1 MDYLQINDILENL
14 EINAEPNNATPIAIE
29 PDKKDKY
36 IFKSETLKDET
47 NTRINS
53 YNNTLG
59 FAQGQNKQDMAAQK
73 DFKTFLN
80 ANNNKYVKNNIND
93 KLATRENFIFQGIQ
107 PTISEMV
114 PKNTREVNKVKQNF

>member
-1 MDYLQINDILENL
+1 MDYLKINDILENL
-14 EINAEPNNATPIAIE
+14 EINKEPNIVTPTTE
-29 PDKKDKY
+29 SDKKEKY

-59 FAQGQNKQDMAAQK
+59 FSVGQNKQDMAAQI

-80 ANNNKYVKNNIND
+80 PNNNKQVKHNIND
-93 KLATRENFIFQGIQ
+93 KLATRENFIFQGVQ

>member
-1 MDYLQINDILENL
+1 MDYLKINDILENL
-14 EINAEPNNATPIAIE
+14 EINKEPNIVTPTTE
-29 PDKKDKY
+29 SDKKEKY

-59 FAQGQNKQDMAAQK
+59 FAVGQNKQDMAAQI

-80 ANNNKYVKNNIND
+80 PNNNKQVKHNIND
-93 KLATRENFIFQGIQ
+93 KLATRENFIFQGVQ

>member
-1 MDYLQINDILENL
+1 MDYLKINDILENL
-14 EINAEPNNATPIAIE
+14 EINKEPNIVTPTTE
-29 PDKKDKY
+29 SDKKEKY
-36 IFKSETLKDET
+36 NFKSDTLKDET

-59 FAQGQNKQDMAAQK
+59 FAVGQNKQDMAAQI

-80 ANNNKYVKNNIND
+80 PNNNKQVKHNIND
-93 KLATRENFIFQGIQ
+93 KLATRENFIFQGVQ

>member
-1 MDYLQINDILENL
+1 MDYLKINDILENL
-14 EINAEPNNATPIAIE
+14 EINKEPNIVTPTTE
-29 PDKKDKY
+29 PDKKEKY
-36 IFKSETLKDET
+36 NFKSDTLKDET

-59 FAQGQNKQDMAAQK
+59 FAVGQNKQDMAAQI

-80 ANNNKYVKNNIND
+80 PNNNKQVKHNIND
-93 KLATRENFIFQGIQ
+93 KLATRENFIFQGVQ

>member
-1 MDYLQINDILENL
+1 MDYLKINDILENL
-14 EINAEPNNATPIAIE
+14 EINKEPNIVTPTTE
-29 PDKKDKY
+29 SDKKEKY
-36 IFKSETLKDET
+36 NFKSDTLKDET

-59 FAQGQNKQDMAAQK
+59 FSVGQNKQDMAAQI

-80 ANNNKYVKNNIND
+80 PNNNKQVKHNIND
-93 KLATRENFIFQGIQ
+93 KLATRENFIFQGVQ